1 MTDITS
7 TSCPTPCPTS
17 CPWPGSHADYIAYH
31 DNEWGVP
38 EYDARALFEKLMLDG
53 FQAGLSWLTI
63 LRKRDNFRTAFDG
76 FAPQK
81 IARYGKTDIKRLMKN
96 DGIIRHRGKIEATI
110 TGARAW
116 LAIMEKEGGFTE
128 FCWQHVNGTPIQN
141 QWRTMDEVPAET
153 AMSRQ
158 LSKAL
163 KQAGF
168 KFCGPVIVYAF
179 AQAVGMVNDH
189 LIHCPRYRAC
199 QKLKQPKQSPK

>member
-1 MTDITS
+1 MTNIT
-7 TSCPTPCPTS
+7 PTPCP
-17 CPWPGSHADYIAYH
+17 WPGQHADYIAYH

-63 LRKRDNFRTAFDG
+63 LRKRDNLRAAFDG
-76 FAPQK
+76 FTPQK
-81 IARYGKTDIKRLMKN
+81 IARYGKADIERLMKN
-96 DGIIRHRGKIEATI
+96 DGIIRHRGKIESTI

-116 LAIMEKEGGFTE
+116 LAIMEKKEGFTE

-141 QWRTMDEVPAET
+141 QWRTMAEVPSET
-153 AMSRQ
+153 PMSRQ

-189 LIHCPRYRAC
+189 LIHCPRHSAC
-199 QKLKQPKQSPK
+199 ANAC